1 MERNDEL
8 CHYGVLGMKW
18 GVHRATRKAKNN
30 TKLINESNKYNI
42 KSAKYNLKSAKRAAK
57 DIGEGFATKS
67 KKDVKRY
74 LSANKRAAKY
84 DLKSA
89 KYKSKASKT
98 SDRKSTRYSVKSDKY
113 TVKSSKNKM
122 RATRLSGEYATG
134 SKGYKYATKSDR
146 YKLKS
151 TKRLLKIS
159 RNKAYIQKIQQKI
172 KDNPE
177 VAKQLGEDRIKYI
190 LSLHHSLNLSNDEL
204 YHYGVL
210 GMKWGVRKNRS
221 SSVGSNYRA
230 KKKRASVVSSYRAK
244 KKRASEAKKLME
256 KQQATINTISEKKQT
271 PIKKQESIKTISSL
285 KTMTDDELRNRINRL
300 QMEETYSRLTA
311 DPRKEQKKSAGKAFI
326 NASGRVLSKSAQDVA
341 GWAAT
346 AAGKYMVQKLVAKKL
361 GEDKAKEIF
370 GSGGKKK

>member
-8 CHYGVLGMKW
+8 YHYGVLGMKW
-18 GVHRATRKAKNN
+18 GVHRATRKAKTN

-84 DLKSA
+84 NLKSA

-113 TVKSSKNKM
+113 AVKSSKNKM

-134 SKGYKYATKSDR
+134 SKGYKYATKSDI

-151 TKRLLKIS
+151 TKRLLKIN

-190 LSLHHSLNLSNDEL
+190 LSLHHSLNLRNDEL

-221 SSVGSNYRA
+221 SSVGS
-230 KKKRASVVSSYRAK
+230 SYRDK
-244 KKRASEAKKLME
+244 KKRASEAKKRMKKYE
-256 KQQATINTISEKKQT
+256 KLKKQHEKEQLKREIESLSEKKQT
-271 PIKKQESIKTISSL
+271 PIKKQEPIKNISSL

>member
-8 CHYGVLGMKW
+8 YHYGVLGMKW

-84 DLKSA
+84 NLKSA

-113 TVKSSKNKM
+113 AVKSSKNKM

-151 TKRLLKIS
+151 TKRLLKIN

-221 SSVGSNYRA
+221 SSVGS
-230 KKKRASVVSSYRAK
+230 SYRDK
-244 KKRASEAKKLME
+244 KKRASEAKKRMKNYE
-256 KQQATINTISEKKQT
+256 KLKKQHEKEQMKREIESLAEKKQT
-271 PIKKQESIKTISSL
+271 PIKKKESINTISSL
-285 KTMTDDELRNRINRL
+285 KTMTDDELRQRINRL

-346 AAGKYMVQKLVAKKL
+346 AAGKYMIQKLVAKNL

>member
-8 CHYGVLGMKW
+8 YHYGVLGMKW

-42 KSAKYNLKSAKRAAK
+42 KSAKYNLKSTKRAAK

-84 DLKSA
+84 NLKSA

-113 TVKSSKNKM
+113 AVKSSKNKM

-134 SKGYKYATKSDR
+134 SKGYKYATKSDK

-151 TKRLLKIS
+151 TKSLLKIS

-221 SSVGSNYRA
+221 SSVGS
-230 KKKRASVVSSYRAK
+230 SYRDK
-244 KKRASEAKKLME
+244 KKRASEAKKRMKKYE
-256 KQQATINTISEKKQT
+256 KLKKQHEKEQLKREIESLSEKKQT
-271 PIKKQESIKTISSL
+271 PIKKQEPIKNISSL

-346 AAGKYMVQKLVAKKL
+346 AAGKYMVQKLVAKNL

>member
-8 CHYGVLGMKW
+8 YHYGVLGMKW

-42 KSAKYNLKSAKRAAK
+42 KSAKYNLKSSKRAAK

-84 DLKSA
+84 NLKSA

-113 TVKSSKNKM
+113 AVKSIKNKM

-159 RNKAYIQKIQQKI
+159 RNKEYIQKIQQKI

-190 LSLHHSLNLSNDEL
+190 LSLHHSLNLRNDEL
-204 YHYGVL
+204 YHHGVL

-221 SSVGSNYRA
+221 SSVGS
-230 KKKRASVVSSYRAK
+230 SYRDK
-244 KKRASEAKKLME
+244 KKRASEAKKRMKKYE
-256 KQQATINTISEKKQT
+256 KLKKQHEKEQLKREIESLSEKKQT
-271 PIKKQESIKTISSL
+271 PIKKKEPIKNISSL
-285 KTMTDDELRNRINRL
+285 KTMTDDELRQRINRL

-346 AAGKYMVQKLVAKKL
+346 AAGKYMIQKLVAKNL

>member
-8 CHYGVLGMKW
+8 YHYGVLGMKW

-42 KSAKYNLKSAKRAAK
+42 KSAKYNLKSTKRAAK

-84 DLKSA
+84 NLKSA
-89 KYKSKASKT
+89 KYKSKASKTSKT

-113 TVKSSKNKM
+113 AVKSSKNKM

-151 TKRLLKIS
+151 TKSLLKIS

-190 LSLHHSLNLSNDEL
+190 LSLHHSLNLRNDEL

-221 SSVGSNYRA
+221 SSVGS
-230 KKKRASVVSSYRAK
+230 SYRDK
-244 KKRASEAKKLME
+244 KKRASEEKKRME
-256 KQQATINTISEKKQT
+256 KQREKEQLEREIDSFLEYMRAMSEKKQT
-271 PIKKQESIKTISSL
+271 PIKKKESINTISSL
-285 KTMTDDELRNRINRL
+285 KTMTD
-300 QMEETYSRLTA
+300 
-311 DPRKEQKKSAGKAFI
+311 
-326 NASGRVLSKSAQDVA
+326 GRVLSKRRPNK
-341 GWAAT
+341 WKET
-346 AAGKYMVQKLVAKKL
+346 MNYTTMVY
-361 GEDKAKEIF
+361 
-370 GSGGKKK
+370 

>member
-8 CHYGVLGMKW
+8 YHYGVLGMKW

-42 KSAKYNLKSAKRAAK
+42 KSAKYNLKSSKRAAK

-84 DLKSA
+84 NLKSA

-113 TVKSSKNKM
+113 AVKSSKNKM

-134 SKGYKYATKSDR
+134 SKGYKYATISDR

-221 SSVGSNYRA
+221 SSVGS
-230 KKKRASVVSSYRAK
+230 SYRDK
-244 KKRASEAKKLME
+244 KKRASEAKKRMKKYE
-256 KQQATINTISEKKQT
+256 KLKKQHEKEQLKREIESLSEKKQT
-271 PIKKQESIKTISSL
+271 PIKKKESINPISSL
-285 KTMTDDELRNRINRL
+285 KTMTDDELRQRINRL

-346 AAGKYMVQKLVAKKL
+346 AAGKYMIQKLVAKNL

>member
-8 CHYGVLGMKW
+8 YHYGVLGMKW

-84 DLKSA
+84 NLKSA

-113 TVKSSKNKM
+113 AVKSSKNKM

-134 SKGYKYATKSDR
+134 SKGYKYATISDR

-221 SSVGSNYRA
+221 SSVGS
-230 KKKRASVVSSYRAK
+230 SYRDK
-244 KKRASEAKKLME
+244 KKRASEAKKRMKKYE
-256 KQQATINTISEKKQT
+256 KLKKQHEKEQLKREIESLSEKKQT
-271 PIKKQESIKTISSL
+271 PIKKKESINPISSL
-285 KTMTDDELRNRINRL
+285 KTMTDDELRQRINRL

-346 AAGKYMVQKLVAKKL
+346 AAGKYMIQKLVAKNL

>member
-8 CHYGVLGMKW
+8 YHYGVLGMKW

-42 KSAKYNLKSAKRAAK
+42 KSAKYNLKSTKRAAK

-84 DLKSA
+84 NLKSA

-113 TVKSSKNKM
+113 AVKSSKNKM
-122 RATRLSGEYATG
+122 KATRLSGEYATG
-134 SKGYKYATKSDR
+134 SKGYKYATKSDK

-151 TKRLLKIS
+151 TKSLLKIS

-190 LSLHHSLNLSNDEL
+190 LSLHHSLNLRNDEL

-221 SSVGSNYRA
+221 SSVGS
-230 KKKRASVVSSYRAK
+230 SYRAK
-244 KKRASEAKKLME
+244 KKRASEEKKRME
-256 KQQATINTISEKKQT
+256 KQREKEQLEREIDSFLEYMRAMSEKKQN
-271 PIKKQESIKTISSL
+271 PIKKQEPIKNISSL
-285 KTMTDDELRNRINRL
+285 KTITDDELRQRINRL
-300 QMEETYSRLTA
+300 QMEETYSRLTE

-326 NASGRVLSKSAQDVA
+326 NAYGRVLSKRRPNK
-341 GWAAT
+341 WKEMMNYT
-346 AAGKYMVQKLVAKKL
+346 TMVY
-361 GEDKAKEIF
+361 
-370 GSGGKKK
+370 

>member
-8 CHYGVLGMKW
+8 YHYGVLGMKW

-42 KSAKYNLKSAKRAAK
+42 KSAKYNIKSAKRAAK

-84 DLKSA
+84 NLKSA

-113 TVKSSKNKM
+113 AVKSSKNKM

-134 SKGYKYATKSDR
+134 SKGYKYAAKSDK

-151 TKRLLKIS
+151 TKSLLKIS

-190 LSLHHSLNLSNDEL
+190 LSLHHSLNLRTDEL

-221 SSVGSNYRA
+221 SSVGS
-230 KKKRASVVSSYRAK
+230 SYRAK
-244 KKRASEAKKLME
+244 KKRASEEKKRME
-256 KQQATINTISEKKQT
+256 KQREKEQLEREIDSFLEYMRAMSEKKQN
-271 PIKKQESIKTISSL
+271 PIKKQEPINTISSL
-285 KTMTDDELRNRINRL
+285 KTMTD
-300 QMEETYSRLTA
+300 SRLTA

-326 NASGRVLSKSAQDVA
+326 NAYGRVLSKRRPNK
-341 GWAAT
+341 WKEMMNYT
-346 AAGKYMVQKLVAKKL
+346 TMVY
-361 GEDKAKEIF
+361 
-370 GSGGKKK
+370 

>member
-8 CHYGVLGMKW
+8 YHYGVLGMKW

-42 KSAKYNLKSAKRAAK
+42 KSAKYNLKSTKRAAK

-84 DLKSA
+84 NLKSA

-113 TVKSSKNKM
+113 AVKSSKNKM

-134 SKGYKYATKSDR
+134 SKGYKYATISDR

-210 GMKWGVRKNRS
+210 GMKWGERKNRS
-221 SSVGSNYRA
+221 SSVG
-230 KKKRASVVSSYRAK
+230 SSYRAK
-244 KKRASEAKKLME
+244 KKRASEEKKRME
-256 KQQATINTISEKKQT
+256 KQHAKEQLEREIDDFLEYMRAMSEKKQT
-271 PIKKQESIKTISSL
+271 TIKKQEPIKNISYL
-285 KTMTDDELRNRINRL
+285 KTMTD
-300 QMEETYSRLTA
+300 SRLTA
-311 DPRKEQKKSAGKAFI
+311 DPRKEQKKSAGKEFI
-326 NASGRVLSKSAQDVA
+326 NSYGRVLSKRRHNK
-341 GWAAT
+341 WKEMMNYT
-346 AAGKYMVQKLVAKKL
+346 TMVY
-361 GEDKAKEIF
+361 
-370 GSGGKKK
+370 

>member
-8 CHYGVLGMKW
+8 YHYGVLGMKW

-84 DLKSA
+84 NLKSA

-113 TVKSSKNKM
+113 AVKSSKNKM
-122 RATRLSGEYATG
+122 RATRLSGEYSTG

-151 TKRLLKIS
+151 TKNLLKIS

-190 LSLHHSLNLSNDEL
+190 LSLHHSLNLRNDEL

-221 SSVGSNYRA
+221 SSVGS
-230 KKKRASVVSSYRAK
+230 SYRAK
-244 KKRASEAKKLME
+244 KKKASEAKKRMKKYE
-256 KQQATINTISEKKQT
+256 KLKKQHEKEQLKREIESLSEKKQT
-271 PIKKQESIKTISSL
+271 PIKKQEPIKTMPSL

-311 DPRKEQKKSAGKAFI
+311 DPRKEQKKSAGKEFI
-326 NASGRVLSKSAQDVA
+326 NAYGRVLSKSAQDVA

>member
-8 CHYGVLGMKW
+8 YHYGVLGMKW

-84 DLKSA
+84 NLKSA

-113 TVKSSKNKM
+113 AVKSSKNKM

-134 SKGYKYATKSDR
+134 SKGYKYATKSDI

-151 TKRLLKIS
+151 TKRLLKIN

-190 LSLHHSLNLSNDEL
+190 LSLHHSLNLRNDEL

-221 SSVGSNYRA
+221 SSVGS
-230 KKKRASVVSSYRAK
+230 SYRDK
-244 KKRASEAKKLME
+244 KKRASEAKKRME
-256 KQQATINTISEKKQT
+256 KQREKEQLEREIDSFLEYMRAMSEKKQT
-271 PIKKQESIKTISSL
+271 PIKKQEPIKNISSL

-346 AAGKYMVQKLVAKKL
+346 AAGKYMIQKLVAKNL